1 MDNLKEEVLKESYGY
16 RGNYFWENYIMS
28 NMVRTISSEIKE
40 YNEKD
45 IIEMYSDIYG
55 EEITPIIEY
64 MLSDKKSL
72 QEAAKINGMFLFEEI
87 GEKNIN
93 KYLTEAPVMD
103 SGGWAGPT
111 ATFRLARG
119 FLKGLWAKVRGFL
132 DKNIFSNVIPF
143 LQKGFKWASALVR
156 SGVSW
161 VTKTPIAQAVI
172 PLLLITG
179 TIKGAK
185 ALINKF
191 RKKAKMNT
199 LSREEEVKFDE
210 IANKNK
216 NKVEET
222 RKKVLKVS

>member
-143 LQKGFKWASALVR
+143 LQKGLDIWKNVPSKLTR
-156 SGVSW
+156 SKRCSLRRIFIRDIGL
-161 VTKTPIAQAVI
+161 IAPYAVPMMKI
-172 PLLLITG
+172 SM
-179 TIKGAK
+179 
-185 ALINKF
+185 
-191 RKKAKMNT
+191 KKRRRYSCDSMH
-199 LSREEEVKFDE
+199 
-210 IANKNK
+210 
-216 NKVEET
+216 
-222 RKKVLKVS
+222 